1 MSFIQTLTEILESIF
16 KAGSPEVKKRQEI
29 RRIES
34 ELRNRQPSIYK
45 NEMLQPNFAELFRI
59 LYENTKPVEEILRT
73 TACSD
78 DLQQNGR
85 YEYQLILTGFPDET
99 QKKLE
104 QLSYESRKRLVEESG
119 DDIAKTFEMQRRSF
133 GELLKSVHS
142 VEFRKIDETLSKV
155 MQLSDICRFNY
166 MNIIHAFDPNFDGIS
181 SQTLGNVK
189 LVKPS
194 SIGSYLQDFYYL
206 TSNFSLNSSVARA
219 VIALR
224 KVRHGN
230 SISESE
236 KASLMENLQKI
247 NTVLTT
253 LLDSETLRKIIC
265 LAYNDPA
272 HKPKTASYTSNA
284 VKRFLEFVQ
293 GRYDSDEQRIKTEIK
308 DYTIS
313 FELKELFGE
322 IPLLSLK
329 YYDSETNDLLRKNTP
344 YSLAW
349 ITPLQTMKT
358 FLSTYYTEEVRTIL
372 SNIELEGFFND
383 AALKSNYAASI
394 SACAET
400 AGRIEAFENS
410 FERGQ
415 PNDIANVNGLVEDS
429 RRDADFLKKLGPLVD
444 NINNQAHKI
453 IQEESKNFYSLY
465 RQISEIILDS
475 KKSKP
480 AMISNIKVLVT
491 SPRNR
496 DGAGLLEQQHGAWKS
511 FLKIMKNYAIIGEL
525 DDGNE

>member
-1 MSFIQTLTEILESIF
+1 
-16 KAGSPEVKKRQEI
+16 
-29 RRIES
+29 
-34 ELRNRQPSIYK
+34 
-45 NEMLQPNFAELFRI
+45 
-59 LYENTKPVEEILRT
+59 
-73 TACSD
+73 
-78 DLQQNGR
+78 
-85 YEYQLILTGFPDET
+85 
-99 QKKLE
+99 
-104 QLSYESRKRLVEESG
+104 
-119 DDIAKTFEMQRRSF
+119 
-133 GELLKSVHS
+133 
-142 VEFRKIDETLSKV
+142 
-155 MQLSDICRFNY
+155 
-166 MNIIHAFDPNFDGIS
+166 
-181 SQTLGNVK
+181 
-189 LVKPS
+189 
-194 SIGSYLQDFYYL
+194 
-206 TSNFSLNSSVARA
+206 
-219 VIALR
+219 
-224 KVRHGN
+224 
-230 SISESE
+230 
-236 KASLMENLQKI
+236 MENLQKI

-400 AGRIEAFENS
+400 SRRIEAFENS